1 MQTQPLFKGLT
12 RPAMIF
18 GVPITPLFVSMS
30 IVLLLSF
37 YTMNLFLSI
46 ACVPIYFILKEMT
59 KKDSFIFRLLFLKMQ
74 FFTNPASKKF
84 HKSKAYLANS
94 YNPKLNIKA
103 ELPKLCINNLKGE
116 PSFEKLIPFSTIL
129 EDGIVI
135 TKDYLLIS
143 TFELGGISFECEDE
157 YDLETKNNLLDMFF
171 KAFSNEPVSFYF
183 HNARIKSVE
192 NLKAKFDNTYLQE
205 INDKYYESFK
215 GASLYKNRL
224 FLSIIYSPISKL
236 NRKVFGKNSIEQKQK
251 LFKSYLKKHKEYLS
265 RMEQNLS
272 VFNPNLLKNYQKDG
286 NLYSLQLEFYN
297 FLIGGKFT
305 PIRVLKT
312 QISNYL
318 TGGINTLYFQ
328 SDTGQINYNDES
340 NKFFRII
347 EIKDYSS
354 ETYAGI
360 LDALMYLNFE
370 FTLTQS
376 YEPLANIEA
385 KSALN
390 KQRKQLIASEDDAL
404 SQVADLDIAL
414 DDLASGNIGFGHYHF
429 SLCIFGESVEEC
441 RKNVNHTITLLNDL
455 GLMVTTASIALPA
468 AYFSSIPC
476 NFKIRP
482 RINLLSSSN
491 FSSLIALH
499 NFDRGKRDRNCWGD
513 AVCILKTP
521 NKSPYFLNFHQ
532 SNRNKDDFGELF
544 LANTL
549 ILGQSGGGKTV
560 FMNFTFNQMMK
571 YANADSFPSSTPL
584 EKRKLTAFYLDK
596 DYGAKGNILASGG
609 RYIEIKN
616 GIATNFN
623 PFMVENSAENLRAL
637 KSLITILVT
646 RKGEKLNAKEEKKIS
661 DAVEFI
667 MREFDKDERKYPI
680 SLLLENLTEDIND
693 DNSLKS
699 RLMAFKKGKQFGWV
713 FDNEYDCLDFPDE
726 MSIYGIDGTEFLD
739 DKDVNG
745 ILSYY
750 ILWRVMSLADGRRLV
765 VDIDEA
771 WKWLENPIVAE
782 EVKNKFKTIR
792 KQNGFLRLATQSVE
806 DFLKLP
812 IAKTL
817 IEQSATMI
825 FLPNPKAKLDDYV
838 KGLNLSIEE
847 YEIIRDFIPTNR
859 QFLIKRQDE
868 KLIATLDLST
878 LGKENLMI
886 LSTGSAYVN
895 KLDYIFSQ
903 NNKSLDEKVRE
914 LKEIYKK
921 A

>member
-1 MQTQPLFKGLT
+1 MQEQPLFKGLT

-18 GVPITPLFVSMS
+18 GVPIAPLFVSLGV
-30 IVLLLSF
+30 ILLFSF
-37 YTMNLFLSI
+37 YTMNFFLSI
-46 ACVPIYFILKEMT
+46 ACVPVYFVLKEMT
-59 KKDSFIFRLLFLKMQ
+59 KRDNFIFRLLFLKMQ
-74 FFTNPASKKF
+74 FFTNPISKKF

-94 YNPKLNIKA
+94 YNPKQNIKA
-103 ELPKLCINNLKGE
+103 ELPKLSISNLKSE
-116 PSFEKLIPFSTIL
+116 SNFEKLIPFSTIID
-129 EDGIVI
+129 DGIVI
-135 TKDYLLIS
+135 TKDYLLVS
-143 TFELGGISFECEDE
+143 TFEFDGISFECEDDD
-157 YDLETKNNLLDMFF
+157 DLNQKNNLLDMFF
-171 KAFSNEPVSFYF
+171 KSFSNEPVSFYF
-183 HNARIKSVE
+183 HNARIKTE
-192 NLKAKFDNTYLQE
+192 NSLKAKFDNDYLQE

-215 GASLYKNRL
+215 GSFLYQNRL
-224 FLSIIYSPISKL
+224 FISIIYSPISKL
-236 NRKVFGKNSIEQKQK
+236 NRKVFSQNSVKQKQA
-251 LFKSYLKKHKEYLS
+251 LFQGYLKNHKEYLS
-265 RMEQNLS
+265 RMEQNLKGFS
-272 VFNPNLLKNYQKDG
+272 PILLKNYEKDG
-286 NLYSLQLEFYN
+286 CLYSSQLEFYN
-297 FLIGGKFT
+297 YLIGGRFIPT
-305 PIRVLKT
+305 RVLKT

-318 TGGINTLYFQ
+318 TGSANTIFF
-328 SDTGQINYNDES
+328 SNDTGQINYNDEK

-354 ETYAGI
+354 QTYAGM
-360 LDALMYLNFE
+360 LDVLMYLNCE

-414 DDLASGNIGFGHYHF
+414 DDLASGNVGFGNYHF
-429 SLCIFGESVEEC
+429 SLCIYGDSLEEC
-441 RKNVNHTITLLNDL
+441 RINVNDAISLLNDL

-468 AYFSSIPC
+468 AYFSAIPC

-482 RINLLSSSN
+482 RINLISSLN

-499 NFDRGKRDRNCWGD
+499 NFEKGKKDKNCWGD

-532 SNRNKDDFGELF
+532 SNKNKDDFGELF
-544 LANTL
+544 LANSL
-549 ILGQSGGGKTV
+549 IVGQSGGGKTV

-571 YANADSFPSSTPL
+571 YADKDTFPDSTPL
-584 EKRKLTAFYLDK
+584 DKRKLTAFYLDK

-616 GIATNFN
+616 GVPTNFN
-623 PFMVENSAENLRAL
+623 PFMVESTPENIRAL

-667 MREFDKDERKYPI
+667 MREFKKEERKYPI
-680 SLLLENLTEDIND
+680 SLLLENLTEDVND

-713 FDNEYDCLDFPDE
+713 FDNEYDCLDFPD
-726 MSIYGIDGTEFLD
+726 SIRIYGIDGTEFLD

-750 ILWRVMSLADGRRLV
+750 ILWRVMSLADGRRFIL
-765 VDIDEA
+765 DIDEA
-771 WKWLENPIVAE
+771 WKWLENPIVAD

-792 KQNGFLRLATQSVE
+792 KQNGFLRLATQSVV

-812 IAKTL
+812 IAEA
-817 IEQSATMI
+817 IIGQSATII
-825 FLPNPKAKLDDYV
+825 FLPDPKAMEEHYV
-838 KGLNLSIEE
+838 KGLNLSYEE
-847 YEIIRDFIPTNR
+847 YEIVKNFKNR
-859 QFLIKRQDE
+859 QFLIKRQGE
-868 KLIATLDLST
+868 SVIAMLDLQS

-886 LSTGSAYVN
+886 LSTGSTYIELVD
-895 KLDYIFSQ
+895 KIFSQ
-903 NNKSLDEKVRE
+903 NKSLQEKVSE
-914 LKEIYKK
+914 LKEIYRK